1 VAVLLI
7 GGFVAVA
14 AAAGW
19 PPFGAEAQPTG
30 KPGPGAL
37 TSVVDKA
44 AKTGEL
50 TIGVRDFLPGIALE
64 NDGDWKGFEV
74 DLALKIAQAMG
85 VPRGGVTF
93 RATSKEERP
102 KLLSSG
108 DLDLVLATYP
118 INDKDDVTFAGP
130 YYLAHVDV
138 LVKDGSPIATVKDL
152 EGGRMCQPASSPAVA
167 VLQSAVDRLTLVPV
181 QTYADCMTKLLNG
194 EVDAVPGDD
203 LLLAGYADRETIR
216 YKVLGLKLTDERYAV
231 ALKKGDERTCKAVQG
246 VIVALYKDGTIE
258 RLLNEHFSKVEF
270 ATREDGLPAM
280 AACA

>member
-1 VAVLLI
+1 MAVLLI
-7 GGFVAVA
+7 GGVAAVA
-14 AAAGW
+14 ATAGW

-30 KPGPGAL
+30 KPGPEKF
-37 TSVVDKA
+37 TSVADKA
-44 AKTGEL
+44 AKTGKL
-50 TIGVRDFLPGIALE
+50 TIGVRSSLPGIALK
-64 NDGDWKGFEV
+64 NSDGWKGFEV
-74 DLALKIAQAMG
+74 DLALEIAQALG
-85 VPRGGVTF
+85 VPRDGVTF
-93 RATSKEERP
+93 RATSREERP
-102 KLLSSG
+102 RLLSSG

-118 INDKDDVTFAGP
+118 INDKDGVTFAGP

-138 LVKDGSPIATVKDL
+138 LVKDGSPIATAKDL
-152 EGGRMCQPASSPAVA
+152 EGGRMCQPASSASVA

-203 LLLAGYADRETIR
+203 LLLAGFADRETIR

-246 VIVALYKDGTIE
+246 AIVALYKDGTIE

-270 ATREDGLPAM
+270 ATREDSLPAM